1 MIYEDFESI
10 LVPEANGKQ
19 TPEES
24 YTKKYKKHVACGYGC
39 KAVCV
44 DDNFSKLFK
53 SYLGEDAAYNFISS
67 MIDESKYC
75 ADMMKKHFYKKLVMT
90 KTDDKDFENFTK

>member
-19 TPEES
+19 TFEES
-24 YTKKYKKHVACGYGC
+24 YTKKYKTHVACGYGC

-44 DDNFSKLFK
+44 DDNFRKLFK
-53 SYLGEDAAYNFISS
+53 SYL
-67 MIDESKYC
+67 
-75 ADMMKKHFYKKLVMT
+75 
-90 KTDDKDFENFTK
+90 